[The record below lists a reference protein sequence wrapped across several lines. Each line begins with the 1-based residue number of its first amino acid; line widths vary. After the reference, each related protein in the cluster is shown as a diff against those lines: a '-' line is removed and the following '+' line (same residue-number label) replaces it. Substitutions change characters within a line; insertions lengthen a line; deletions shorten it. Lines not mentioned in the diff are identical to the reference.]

1 MDYLMTV
8 IRWTHA
14 YVIISKVVRTYLYSP
29 ENRLIIRFIR
39 VLAYGVYFIVFL
51 YLQFKITR
59 NRPNKDADPDYVLYV
74 KYFIAIEIMSYY
86 GQIINMVLF
95 LLYVTLRGQFGY
107 KNYEANKERYKYDAL
122 QYYKD
127 DVQWLSF

>member
-1 MDYLMTV
+1 M
-8 IRWTHA
+8 
-14 YVIISKVVRTYLYSP
+14 IISKVVRTYLYSP